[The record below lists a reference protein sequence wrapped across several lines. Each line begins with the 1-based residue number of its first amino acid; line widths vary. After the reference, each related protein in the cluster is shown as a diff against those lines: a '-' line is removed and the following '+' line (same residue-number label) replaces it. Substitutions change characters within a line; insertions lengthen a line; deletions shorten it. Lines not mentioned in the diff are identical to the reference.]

1 MKQSEFRKYK
11 FFFAAMLAVICVLT
25 ACEWRNVN
33 PSGNPQESM
42 QAAAVLPQGEAA
54 PDYSEA
60 AAWAYFS
67 IGENKEADLFLI
79 APTVYSGD
87 ENTYYMSLDD
97 DGTKESFVGA
107 LNMERGIYEDSTRM
121 YAPFYRQVGLNVY
134 KLSPEERDL
143 YIDEAYEDVKAAF
156 LYYFEHENA
165 GRPYLLA
172 GFSQGAD
179 MVLRLMKDLFDDET
193 YTENFIAA
201 YPIGWSYTE
210 DDVRQYPQLKP
221 AQNETDTGVIISF
234 NSEAESVTES
244 LIVGENERTYAINPL
259 NWKTDSTPADKSLN
273 LGAAF
278 TDYSGA
284 ITREVPYLTGA
295 YVDPKRGTLKVT
307 DVTPE
312 EYPPGLDIF
321 GEGVYHLY
329 DYQFFFRN
337 LQENV
342 GKRVQAYEK
351 K

>member
-11 FFFAAMLAVICVLT
+11 FFLAAALAVVSMLT
-25 ACEWRNVN
+25 ACEWRGAK
-33 PSGNPQESM
+33 PGGNPQESV
-42 QAAAVLPQGEAA
+42 QTASVLPEGET
-54 PDYSEA
+54 PDYSESSN
-60 AAWAYFS
+60 WAYFAL
-67 IGENKEADLFLI
+67 GEDKDADLFLI

-97 DGTKESFVGA
+97 DDTKESFVGA

-134 KLSPEERDL
+134 KFSSDERDL
-143 YIDEAYEDVKAAF
+143 YIDEAYKDVKEAF
-156 LYYFEHENA
+156 LYYFEQKNQ

-179 MVLRLMKDLFDDET
+179 LVLRLMEDLFDEEK

-221 AQNETDTGVIISF
+221 AQGETDTGVIISF

-244 LIVGENERTYAINPL
+244 LIVGADEKTFSINPL
-259 NWKTDSTPADKSLN
+259 NWKTDDTPADKSLN

-284 ITREVPYLTGA
+284 ITREIPQLTGA
-295 YVDPKRGTLKVT
+295 YIDPKRGTLKVT

-321 GEGVYHLY
+321 GEGIYHLY

-342 GKRVQAYEK
+342 AKRIQSYEED
-351 K
+351 